1 VTGALAGSRGI
12 AFRWV
17 ALAWAV
23 GGVSMLLSDWA
34 VYGEDRLFHAVLTA
48 VMVALAGAG
57 YAVASR
63 FTRRGSR
70 PVASRG

>member
-1 VTGALAGSRGI
+1 
-12 AFRWV
+12 
-17 ALAWAV
+17 
-23 GGVSMLLSDWA
+23 MLLSDWA

-63 FTRRGSR
+63 FTRRGRR